1 MIKLDSN
8 LPSKPSADYK
18 PQSPP
23 VSESAKKAVKTG
35 TVIVLTPNA
44 LQLSR
49 DLQAITSDPAKDPS
63 ARFDASEKLR
73 QLAAQIFNER

>member
-1 MIKLDSN
+1 MIKIEPN
-8 LPSKPSADYK
+8 LPPKTSADHK

-23 VSESAKKAVKTG
+23 AVETAKKAVKTG

-49 DLQAITSDPAKDPS
+49 DLQAITTDPAKDPS

-73 QLAAQIFNER
+73 QLAAQIFNES